1 MGEIHTANGTASLAF
16 DLRPLPGQDV
26 ERLIARLHDLTA
38 HLCASTALTAT
49 LEVRRRNPAF
59 FTPYDAAILT
69 TGLAVLTR
77 VGLPLD
83 IAAKAGCTEAG
94 LYGERGIPALVCGAG
109 VAGGN
114 IHAPNEWTALSQ
126 LERSVEFYAGVIEAF
141 CLADPVPHA

>member
-1 MGEIHTANGTASLAF
+1 M
-16 DLRPLPGQDV
+16 
-26 ERLIARLHDLTA
+26 
-38 HLCASTALTAT
+38 
-49 LEVRRRNPAF
+49 
-59 FTPYDAAILT
+59 
-69 TGLAVLTR
+69 
-77 VGLPLD
+77 GLPLD

-114 IHAPNEWTALSQ
+114 IHTPNEWTALSQ